1 MTSIILA
8 AGQGTRL
15 RPYTDELPKCMVPLA
30 GKPLLH
36 HQMDTL
42 AACGA
47 DSDMVVVGGYRSDR
61 LDLRNAELI
70 TNPAYDSTNMV
81 TTLFCAR
88 DRMRDGEDLL
98 ISYGDIVF
106 EPGVLRALLDGDGGI
121 RLAADRQWERL
132 WSTRM
137 DNPLDDAETF
147 VMDASGTV
155 IELGKKPGGYD
166 EVQAQYMGL
175 IFVRG
180 DQVADFKHAYD
191 ELDRSA
197 TYDGKDFDNMYMT
210 SFLQY
215 LIDSGRG
222 VHACLVDSGWL
233 EVDTTDELEQFESM
247 AGDGTLDEFCR
258 LS

>member
-15 RPYTDELPKCMVPLA
+15 RPYTDEIPKCMVPLA

-36 HQMDTL
+36 HQMDAL
-42 AACGA
+42 AARGA
-47 DSDMVVVGGYRSDR
+47 DTDMVVIGGYRSEK
-61 LDLRNAELI
+61 LDPRNADVLI
-70 TNPAYDSTNMV
+70 NPAYDSTNMV
-81 TTLFCAR
+81 ATLFCAR
-88 DRMRDGEDLL
+88 DRMRAGEDLL

-106 EPGVLRALLDGDGGI
+106 EPRVLQALLDGSGGI

-147 VMDASGTV
+147 RMDENGRV
-155 IELGKKPGGYD
+155 IELGKKPHSY
-166 EVQAQYMGL
+166 ETVQAQYMGL
-175 IFVRG
+175 IYVRG
-180 DQVADFKHAYD
+180 DRVAEFKRAYD
-191 ELDRSA
+191 DLDRNA

-215 LIDSGRG
+215 LIDSGRD

-233 EVDTTDELEQFESM
+233 EVDTAEELEHFESM
-247 AGDGTLDEFCR
+247 AADGTLDDYCR

>member
-15 RPYTDELPKCMVPLA
+15 RPYTDEIPKCMVPLA

-36 HQMDTL
+36 HQMETL

-47 DSDMVVVGGYRSDR
+47 DANMVVVGGYRSDK
-61 LDLRNAELI
+61 LELRNADLL
-70 TNPAYDSTNMV
+70 TNPAYDTTNMV
-81 TTLFCAR
+81 ATLFCAR
-88 DRMRDGEDLL
+88 DRMCDGEDLL

-106 EPGVLRALLDGDGGI
+106 EPRALQALIDAYGGI
-121 RLAADRQWERL
+121 RVAADRQWKRL

-147 VMDASGTV
+147 RMDENGRV
-155 IELGKKPGGYD
+155 IELGKKPEGY
-166 EVQAQYMGL
+166 ETVQAQYMGL

-180 DQVADFKHAYD
+180 DRVADFKRAYD
-191 ELDRSA
+191 ELDRNGM
-197 TYDGKDFDNMYMT
+197 YDGKDFDNMYMT
-210 SFLQY
+210 SLLQY
-215 LIDSGRG
+215 LIDTGRD
-222 VHACLVDSGWL
+222 VHACLIDSGWL
-233 EVDTTDELEQFESM
+233 EVDTAEELEHFESM
-247 AGDGTLDEFCR
+247 ASNGTLDDYCR